1 MNFYKYE
8 KDSLSFK
15 KVSYRKIGL
24 AYLAPFMFFAFIG
37 AVLAPRQEVIEKLT
51 PVERMIVIDMEFE
64 FTEEKFIE
72 EIKRMNFKY
81 PHIVL
86 AQSKIE
92 TGNFTSRI
100 FIENNNLFGMKQ
112 ARVRANLATG
122 TQHNHATYNNWKE
135 SLYDYG
141 LYYSSYLRKI
151 NSEEKYFEYINQ
163 LYAEDPNY
171 DTKVRALSK
180 KLKYHFE

>member
-1 MNFYKYE
+1 MNLYKYE

-15 KVSYRKIGL
+15 KVGYKKIGL
-24 AYLAPFMFFAFIG
+24 AYLAPFLVLSLLG
-37 AVLAPRQEVIEKLT
+37 AVMAPRPEIIEKLT
-51 PVERMIVIDMEFE
+51 PIERMIVIDMEYQ

-112 ARVRANLATG
+112 ARVRATLATG

-171 DTKVRALSK
+171 DIKVRALSK

>member
-1 MNFYKYE
+1 MNIYKYDE
-8 KDSLSFK
+8 DQLSYK
-15 KVSYRKIGL
+15 KVSYKKIVL
-24 AYLAPFMFFAFIG
+24 AYLMPFFILGMLG
-37 AVLAPRQEVIEKLT
+37 AMNAPRTEVIEKLT
-51 PVERMIVIDMEFE
+51 PVEKMIIIDMEYE
-64 FTEEKFIE
+64 FSEEKFIE
-72 EIKRMNFKY
+72 EIKRMNFRF

-100 FIENNNLFGMKQ
+100 FVENNNLFGMKQ
-112 ARVRANLATG
+112 ARVRATLATG
-122 TQHNHATYNNWKE
+122 TQHNHATYNNWRE

-151 NSEEKYFEYINQ
+151 KSEDKYYQYINQ

-171 DTKVRALSK
+171 AVKVKSLSS
-180 KLKYHFE
+180 KLKPLFD